1 MKFRFIFLL
10 ATTAF
15 AAPDSAPSSKAV
27 EDLASWIKTSREQ
40 RGAQGEFS
48 SVSLTKE
55 DAAKAADI
63 LWADQLS
70 FLRATREA
78 EMRDKVIEL
87 SGKKMKFGVV
97 YFGDKESAPAEGRS
111 LFISMHG
118 GGGAPPQLNDS
129 QWRNQVA
136 LAKAYRAAEGVYIAP
151 RAPTD
156 TWNLWHEGHMDGLFD
171 RLIEN
176 CVALEGVNPNRVFIL
191 GYSAGGDGVYQLA
204 PRMSDRWAAAS
215 MMAGH
220 PNETSPRGLRNVPF
234 AIQVGELD
242 GAYNRNKVA
251 AQWGEKLDALRAED
265 AGGYEHFVEVHKG
278 KQHWMDTDD
287 RKAIPW
293 MEKYTR
299 NPLPERIVWRQDD
312 VTHTSSYWLAVPEN
326 QPKAGDEIIADRK
339 GQTFTLVLP
348 EGKSAS
354 VMLNDGMVNLDE
366 PVTVSANG
374 KEIFKGT
381 AKRTIGALT
390 RTLAGRGDRKLMFSA
405 IVP

>member
-1 MKFRFIFLL
+1 MKFRIQFLL

-15 AAPDSAPSSKAV
+15 AAPDPVASSKAV
-27 EDLASWIKTSREQ
+27 EDLSSWVKASREE
-40 RGAQGEFS
+40 RGEQGGFA
-48 SVSLTKE
+48 SVSLTK
-55 DAAKAADI
+55 DDSAKAADI
-63 LWADQLS
+63 LWADRLS
-70 FLRATREA
+70 FLRTTREA

-87 SGKKMKFGVV
+87 AGRKMKFGVV
-97 YFGDKESAPAEGRS
+97 YFGGKESAPAGGRS

-136 LAKAYRAAEGVYIAP
+136 LAKAYHAKEGVYIAP

-156 TWNLWHEGHMDGLFD
+156 TWNLWHEAHMDGFLD

-176 CVALEGVNPNRVFIL
+176 CVALEGVNPDRVYIL

-312 VTHTSSYWLAVPEN
+312 VTHRNSYWLVVPEQ

-339 GQTFTLVLP
+339 GQTFTLALP
-348 EGKSAS
+348 EGKSAW
-354 VMLNDGMVNLDE
+354 VMLNDEMVNLDE
-366 PVTVSANG
+366 PVTVSVNG
-374 KEIFKGT
+374 NEIMKGT